1 MTLVLGLAAVFVVLR
16 RRAKSRREYTGAA
29 RRRGPLLI
37 VTALLGMQAALGAP
51 AIAQPMNCGEPPVP
65 ERPGAGMVGALDP
78 SESGDGQSGSPYD
91 MYGYAGQ
98 VWHTYDLGCG
108 PQGMTHPNA
117 MVDTWIGNQLFNVG
131 KTMVAATNGLHYTLA
146 DGNILGQ
153 LDDVVA
159 SGTVALYDSVFAP
172 WFGLVALLLAVVL
185 FRYIWQGD
193 LATIGKRGMWALAAL
208 WFASATYLTPLAY
221 THALDGMLISAT
233 SAVQGGFLREVGVDE
248 RDALPTLLH
257 NEVVYSNW
265 LRGEFARPDSDEAD
279 QLGRE
284 LLAAQAWTKSEA
296 AAGEEAPT
304 VDEKQQAFKEVAAK
318 MSEDSYRH
326 LQGLSGSRIGA
337 GTLAMT
343 QGLAYTSFQLLA
355 KAAIL
360 LAQLMLRILILAGPL
375 IGLVALLYHE
385 VLRSVGRIAGAAM
398 LNVIVISA
406 MAGIHTLVLNWVFN
420 PTRPFSPLTQI
431 LLAGLLTI
439 MFLMIG
445 KPFRRM
451 GQMIELSAGSV
462 GGAMPR
468 VPPGVFSRFRGGRKE
483 QPSSPQ
489 DEFWEQVKSSDS
501 EDTTTSRGTGARRR
515 ERPESEAP
523 SVVATA
529 RRMDNETARRELP
542 SGPPPAGSGTDSAA
556 PSGDASSRQR
566 PGAVRNGGNA
576 LPEASSR
583 VVDTSPVSVAS
594 WDTHDE
600 DPVLVPSRTGG
611 PAGGGPAGGGPSEP
625 SVPWPARRKDS
636 EVVAGRPVQVL
647 YRPSR
652 GLEVADE

>member
-1 MTLVLGLAAVFVVLR
+1 MWAVTLVLGLAAVLVVLR
-16 RRAKSRREYTGAA
+16 RRAKSRREYTGGA
-29 RRRGPLLI
+29 RRRAPLLI
-37 VTALLGMQAALGAP
+37 VTALLGIQAALGAP
-51 AIAQPMNCGEPPVP
+51 AIAQPMNCKEPPTP

-78 SESGDGQSGSPYD
+78 AEIGHGESGSPYGT
-91 MYGYAGQ
+91 YGYAGQ

-131 KTMVAATNGLHYTLA
+131 KTMVAATNGLHYTL
-146 DGNILGQ
+146 DGGNILGS

-221 THALDGMLISAT
+221 THALDGMVITAT
-233 SAVQGGFLREVGVDE
+233 SAVQGGFLKEVGVDK

-257 NEVVYSNW
+257 NEVVYRNW
-265 LRGEFARPDSDEAD
+265 LRGEFTGPDTPEAD
-279 QLGRE
+279 RLGRE
-284 LLAAQAWTKSEA
+284 LLAAQAWTKSEVS
-296 AAGEEAPT
+296 AGAEAPT
-304 VDEKQQAFKEVAAK
+304 VDEKQQAFKDVAAK
-318 MSEDSYRH
+318 MGEDSYRN
-326 LQGLSGSRIGA
+326 LQGIGGSRIGA
-337 GTLAMT
+337 GALAMT

-385 VLRSVGRIAGAAM
+385 ALRSVGRIAGAAM

-406 MAGIHTLVLNWVFN
+406 MAGIHTLVLTWIFN
-420 PTRPFSPLTQI
+420 PARPFSALTQI

-451 GQMIELSAGSV
+451 GQMIELSVGSV

-468 VPPGVFSRFRGGRKE
+468 VPPGVFSRFRGGGKE
-483 QPSSPQ
+483 RPSSPQ
-489 DEFWEQVKSSDS
+489 DEFWEQVKSSDA
-501 EDTTTSRGTGARRR
+501 EDTTTSRGTGARGR

-529 RRMDNETARRELP
+529 RRMDGSETTRRELP
-542 SGPPPAGSGTDSAA
+542 SGPSPAGSSADSAA
-556 PSGDASSRQR
+556 PPGDASGRQR
-566 PGAVRNGGNA
+566 PGAVRSGGNA
-576 LPEASSR
+576 LPESSSR

-611 PAGGGPAGGGPSEP
+611 GSAGGEP
-625 SVPWPARRKDS
+625 NVPWPARRKDS
-636 EVVAGRPVQVL
+636 EVVAGRPVQVV